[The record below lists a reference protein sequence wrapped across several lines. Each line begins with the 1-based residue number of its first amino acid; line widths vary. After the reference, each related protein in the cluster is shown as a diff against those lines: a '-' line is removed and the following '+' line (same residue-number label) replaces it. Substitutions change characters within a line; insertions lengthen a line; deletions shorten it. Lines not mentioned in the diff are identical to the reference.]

1 MKILPI
7 IGFLLFAIPALSQ
20 HKEKDSLI
28 WIERTCE
35 TGLKTAKKDF
45 AIGKYNSYS
54 YGLLVTIEPKRL
66 KAGFDDFYKKYM
78 MEKYSINIEN
88 RGCVINDESSC
99 YSNEMEKLITQKFG
113 KNIFKRG
120 RKEAMKL
127 FTRK

>member
-1 MKILPI
+1 MKILSI

-20 HKEKDSLI
+20 QKEKDSLI
-28 WIERTCE
+28 WVERTCE
-35 TGLKTAKKDF
+35 KGLKTAKKDF

-54 YGLLVTIEPKRL
+54 YGLLVTIEPKGL

-99 YSNEMEKLITQKFG
+99 YSDEMEKLITQKFG

-127 FTRK
+127 FTLK